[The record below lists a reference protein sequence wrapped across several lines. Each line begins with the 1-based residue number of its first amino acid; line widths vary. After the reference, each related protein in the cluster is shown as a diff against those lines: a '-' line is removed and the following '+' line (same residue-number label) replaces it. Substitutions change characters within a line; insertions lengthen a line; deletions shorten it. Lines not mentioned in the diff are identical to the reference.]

1 MEHIDKVHGTFEK
14 KLADAQKTT
23 VPPAVIKRLPR
34 YHRYLGDLLAE
45 GKLRISS
52 AELSRLMNVTASQI
66 RQDLNCFG
74 GFGQQGYGYN
84 IKYLHAKISEL
95 LGVTQGYA
103 AVIVG
108 AGNLGRA
115 LASTHMFERRGVT
128 RVAMFDVNPDVIG
141 TDICGT
147 PVYSIDELGEFCKRE
162 KIDIGVLSV
171 PKEAAYDVS
180 MIMIKSGVRGL
191 WNFANM
197 ELEIPSTDVIVE
209 NIHLGDSLMKLCY
222 ELKTKDED
230 GDGRWYEEIH
240 GFAPFHNGQG
250 GIHRGIKGG
259 IANPSCAY

>member
-1 MEHIDKVHGTFEK
+1 MESIDKVHGTFEK
-14 KLADAQKTT
+14 RKLNVQKST
-23 VPPAVIKRLPR
+23 VSSAVIKRLPR
-34 YHRYLGDLLAE
+34 YHRYLGDLLRE

-84 IKYLHAKISEL
+84 VKYLYGKISEL
-95 LGVTQGYA
+95 LGVNQGYG

-115 LASTHMFERRGVT
+115 LAATHMFERRGV
-128 RVAMFDVNPDVIG
+128 RRLAMFDIDPSVVG
-141 TDICGT
+141 TEICGI
-147 PVYSIDELGEFCKRE
+147 PVYHIDGIAEYCKKE
-162 KIDIGVLSV
+162 NVTIGVLTV

-180 MIMIKSGVRGL
+180 MKMIEAGITGL

-197 ELEIPSTDVIVE
+197 ELKISKPGVIVE

-222 ELKTKDED
+222 ELKT
-230 GDGRWYEEIH
+230 EEET
-240 GFAPFHNGQG
+240 
-250 GIHRGIKGG
+250 RRK
-259 IANPSCAY
+259 